1 MYILACDT
9 TAKTASVCV
18 AKQTENGLFPCARA
32 TVNKTLTH
40 SESLLPMIDFC
51 LKNACISVDDINI
64 AAVSAGPG
72 SFTGVRIGVS
82 TIKGL
87 AYEKKDISCVS
98 VSSLEAL
105 AYNLKRYPSG
115 SIVIPL
121 MDARRNQFYNAA
133 FSFTRSGKIK
143 RYREDSLTDFAGI
156 MEYLNDNFS
165 GKNIILTGD
174 GAELF
179 YSLYS
184 KAEQNNLKISLCEY
198 ADMFQDAFSVA
209 VCAYKKYEKNKKS
222 DAFTSE
228 KLVPVYLRASQA
240 ERELKEKQSGGKL

>member
-51 LKNACISVDDINI
+51 LKNAGLCVDDISI

-82 TIKGL
+82 TVKGL
-87 AYEKKDISCVS
+87 AYGKKDIACVG
-98 VSSLEAL
+98 VSSLEVL
-105 AYNLKRYPSG
+105 AYNLKGYAPG
-115 SIVIPL
+115 SIIVPL
-121 MDARRNQFYNAA
+121 MDARRNQFYNAS
-133 FSFTRSGKIK
+133 FSFTKSGKIK
-143 RYREDSLTDFAGI
+143 RYRDDSLTEFDGV
-156 MEYLNDNFS
+156 MEYLKENFS
-165 GKNIILTGD
+165 NKKIVLVGD

-184 KAEQNNLKISLCEY
+184 KVEQKNLKISLCEY
-198 ADMFQDAFSVA
+198 ADMHQDAFSVA
-209 VCAYKKYEKNKKS
+209 VCAYKKYLKSKKA
-222 DAFTSE
+222 DDFTSE
-228 KLVPVYLRASQA
+228 KLNPVYLRASQA
-240 ERELKEKQSGGKL
+240 ERELKEKQSGGKI